1 MEKDKE
7 VGLFKLRVGQW
18 CVKAIIVL
26 ILLVI
31 GTGCVDF
38 LFNYLPSVWMDFF
51 DNWDKH
57 IVFICCSLGVALFIS
72 ILFLIGMSIW
82 MAIYGIC
89 VGIMWLWKRFFSR
102 DKPSVVEVAQVTYQ
116 LDAPIQT
123 EGEDRLFRSVYVR
136 QLANLITRLPLD
148 EAGYIGLYGKWGE
161 GKTSVCNLL
170 KEYFQKKESGH
181 EALFLEFS
189 PWQYPENA
197 NLRSIFF
204 EVMSEALSKDRN
216 SNVGQAFSQL
226 ARVFRYQRT
235 NDDVGIVHE
244 CVGWLLKIFKI
255 LLSQEYLIQCAKQE
269 LSKMGKRLIVVVDDL
284 DRLPHEDVCRV
295 IRFLKANGDLPN
307 VVYLILADESYITK
321 ALSKMVNGEGREY
334 LEKIIPFTCPLP
346 PIDEKG
352 LKNLL
357 RSDVEQLLHAYEL
370 TFPADD
376 EEAYT
381 SVLEYVDSPRKL
393 KRLVNAFR
401 FELAGLKLLVAG
413 RRYLNV
419 HLGDLLVLTVVK
431 IFEPEFFSRLYLT
444 VKRIESIALQTD
456 GFRTK
461 GVSSEWLEEC
471 LLNHVAPNHRKW
483 FWSFLKNRLGIDSRK
498 KESRQNDNEQYT
510 RLRMND
516 ARYLREYRLASQY
529 CFPNYF
535 LVTYEALKLQQDEF
549 KEFETKI
556 NNHEDVQILLEQFD
570 NGGKLSQLLDILEH
584 QDEFSSSKSS
594 VFFVESLVK
603 LARKELTTIIYPVE
617 EFGYEFSVYTRIF
630 RTILFHVQRLK
641 VSRFNKDVCGTDKVG
656 DTLLYPILSRN
667 NDVILTS
674 YFIKTDSDKHAEGKA
689 SYDALFSDK
698 GFIALQESFLIN
710 IINLQRGNQLLT
722 HSEFCHLFRVW
733 NLALTQNPSFVH
745 ETQTVCSRIIK
756 DKEKLKTVLNLF
768 INVDIDD
775 LYQEFSN
782 DLMNIDRMLLF
793 FSEENVKQIAQD
805 MQNATIFSHEWH
817 ERGVALEWALNE
829 RQSGRDYSCEA
840 QRDFIRQQRK
850 EDSNA

>member
-38 LFNYLPSVWMDFF
+38 LFNYLPSVWGPFL

-57 IVFICCSLGVALFIS
+57 VVFICCSLGVALFIS

-82 MAIYGIC
+82 MAIYGMC

-235 NDDVGIVHE
+235 NDDVGMVHE

-255 LLSQEYLIQCAKQE
+255 LLSQEYLTRCAKHE
-269 LSKMGKRLIVVVDDL
+269 LFKMGKRLIVVVDDL

-401 FELAGLKLLVAG
+401 FELAGLKLLVAE

-431 IFEPEFFSRLYLT
+431 LFEPECYKRLFFVFKEMEARASVADVLRRSGVTQEWLHENLLKYVTIGNEEWFKTFIANRLKIQLKEDSFSRSREMCYEL
-444 VKRIESIALQTD
+444 V
-456 GFRTK
+456 GM
-461 GVSSEWLEEC
+461 
-471 LLNHVAPNHRKW
+471 
-483 FWSFLKNRLGIDSRK
+483 IDSQCR
-498 KESRQNDNEQYT
+498 
-510 RLRMND
+510 
-516 ARYLREYRLASQY
+516 REFRLASRL

-535 LVTYEALKLQQDEF
+535 LAQNTNLKLTQEDLHN
-549 KEFETKI
+549 FEEKVEKL
-556 NNHEDVQILLEQFD
+556 EDVQGLLWQFD
-570 NGGKLSQLLDILEH
+570 HEEKLTQLCEVLESQEVFPN
-584 QDEFSSSKSS
+584 EEMST
-594 VFFVESLVK
+594 FFVESLVK
-603 LARKELTTIIYPVE
+603 ISNAVLSPSIHVDIEHIFLYSIYERLFRVIYFYIEGIKKRCSRKESKRE
-617 EFGYEFSVYTRIF
+617 W
-630 RTILFHVQRLK
+630 
-641 VSRFNKDVCGTDKVG
+641 KVG
-656 DTLLYPILSRN
+656 DDFLLPIFERN
-667 NDVILTS
+667 NNVSIALFVIEEEKNEH
-674 YFIKTDSDKHAEGKA
+674 FNEKA
-689 SYDALFSDK
+689 PYDALFSNEGFTSLLNVFLTNVIKLQRMGQFFTHPELRHLFYVWAYALRRVDSFQKETQLAFNPIMNDK
-698 GFIALQESFLIN
+698 G
-710 IINLQRGNQLLT
+710 
-722 HSEFCHLFRVW
+722 HL
-733 NLALTQNPSFVH
+733 
-745 ETQTVCSRIIK
+745 QTVLDFLVDK
-756 DKEKLKTVLNLF
+756 DQN
-768 INVDIDD
+768 N
-775 LYQEFSN
+775 SN
-782 DLMNIDRMLLF
+782 RDQCIWTMDTDSILLF
-793 FSEENVKQIAQD
+793 FSEEDVKQIAQD

-817 ERGVALEWALNE
+817 ELGVALEWALNE
-829 RQSGRDYSCEA
+829 KQNGRDYSCEA
-840 QRDFIRQQRK
+840 QRHFIRNQRK
-850 EDSNA
+850 EGESN